1 MIRSFLMKTAILAI
15 VISISQ
21 FPSLGADGDKNPNL
35 NPQQQVENNIEKNHS
50 EKTELEKSNTE
61 KTNSEKVKDLKEE
74 SEAEGE
80 NLFSTVKQGGPLMI
94 FLILL
99 GIFGLTII
107 VERIIFY
114 VRSGIWKK
122 SELEEYLARF
132 AGESKSRF
140 REQLDDELREAFQIY
155 INSAEKGLALLN
167 GIGNIAPIFGF
178 LGTVIGMIS
187 AFASIAAAT
196 TVNAKV
202 VAVGIQIA
210 LVTTAGGLLIA
221 APILACFHIF
231 NHIIQNVYKHA
242 DEMIYEKTSKLPS
255 MMAKSNASAEDE
267 LW

>member
-1 MIRSFLMKTAILAI
+1 MTHLFFKKTTVLALLVLLLQAPI
-15 VISISQ
+15 NA
-21 FPSLGADGDKNPNL
+21 ADTDKDPNL
-35 NPQQQVENNIEKNHS
+35 NPQQVEENIEK
-50 EKTELEKSNTE
+50 TE
-61 KTNSEKVKDLKEE
+61 KTNSEKVKDLKDE
-74 SEAEGE
+74 SVAQGE
-80 NLFSTVKQGGPLMI
+80 NLFTTVKQGGPLMVFI
-94 FLILL
+94 LIL
-99 GIFGLTII
+99 GILGLTII

-114 VRSGIWKK
+114 VKSGIWKK
-122 SELEEYLARF
+122 SELEEYLTRF

-167 GIGNIAPIFGF
+167 GLGNIAPIFGF

-187 AFASIAAAT
+187 AFAAIAAAT

-210 LVTTAGGLLIA
+210 LVTTAGGLIIA

-231 NHIIQNVYKHA
+231 NHIIQNIYKHA
-242 DEMIYEKTSKLPS
+242 DELIYEKTSRLPS
-255 MMAKSNASAEDE
+255 MLVKQSSSEEDE

>member
-1 MIRSFLMKTAILAI
+1 MIRSFFINLAVVAIAI
-15 VISISQ
+15 FIFQV
-21 FPSLGADGDKNPNL
+21 PTMATDTDNKPDLK
-35 NPQQQVENNIEKNHS
+35 PQQIE
-50 EKTELEKSNTE
+50 EKVE
-61 KTNSEKVKDLKEE
+61 KTNSEKVQDLKEE
-74 SEAEGE
+74 SVAHGE
-80 NLFSTVKQGGPLMI
+80 NLFTTVKQGGALMVFI
-94 FLILL
+94 LILGVL
-99 GIFGLTII
+99 GLTIVI
-107 VERIIFY
+107 ERIVFY
-114 VRSGIWKK
+114 IRSGIWKK
-122 SELEEYLARF
+122 TELEEYLTRF

-202 VAVGIQIA
+202 VAVGIQMA
-210 LVTTAGGLLIA
+210 LVTTAGGLFVA

-231 NHIIQNVYKHA
+231 NHLIQNVYKHA
-242 DEMIYEKTSKLPS
+242 DELIYEKTSSLPS
-255 MMAKSNASAEDE
+255 MLLKPKSSEEDD

>member
-1 MIRSFLMKTAILAI
+1 MTRSSILNAAIMAMIITLIQIPAIAED
-15 VISISQ
+15 
-21 FPSLGADGDKNPNL
+21 PGKNPDLKHGKVENTI
-35 NPQQQVENNIEKNHS
+35 NKSEPEKREPQQIDA
-50 EKTELEKSNTE
+50 E
-61 KTNSEKVKDLKEE
+61 KTNSEKVKDLKDE
-74 SEAEGE
+74 SVAEGE
-80 NLFSTVKQGGPLMI
+80 NLFTTVKQGGTLMI

-99 GIFGLTII
+99 GILGLTII

-114 VRSGIWKK
+114 VRSGIWRK
-122 SELEEYLARF
+122 SELEEYLTRF

-140 REQLDDELREAFQIY
+140 KEQLDDELREAFQIY

-187 AFASIAAAT
+187 AFAAIAAAT

-210 LVTTAGGLLIA
+210 LVTTAGGLIIA

-231 NHIIQNVYKHA
+231 NHLIQNIYKHA
-242 DEMIYEKTSKLPS
+242 DEFIYEKTSKLPS
-255 MMAKSNASAEDE
+255 IMVKPSTSAEDD

>member
-1 MIRSFLMKTAILAI
+1 MTHLFFKKTTILALLVLLLQAPI
-15 VISISQ
+15 NA
-21 FPSLGADGDKNPNL
+21 ADTDKDPNL
-35 NPQQQVENNIEKNHS
+35 NPQQVEENIEK
-50 EKTELEKSNTE
+50 TE

-74 SEAEGE
+74 SVAEGE
-80 NLFSTVKQGGPLMI
+80 SLFTTVSQGGPLMVFI
-94 FLILL
+94 IIL
-99 GIFGLTII
+99 GILGLTII

-114 VRSGIWKK
+114 IKSGIWKK
-122 SELEEYLARF
+122 TELEEYLTRF
-132 AGESKSRF
+132 AGESKSKY

-231 NHIIQNVYKHA
+231 NHIIQNVYKYA
-242 DEMIYEKTSKLPS
+242 DELIYEKTSRLPS
-255 MMAKSNASAEDE
+255 MLVKQSTSSDDE